1 MTMKKSL
8 ALFILSVVAI
18 LAYVQWGLEGV
29 PGEEMYGIMGKGKAT
44 EQMMC
49 RYIRNYNTQIDP
61 LRLRYLIECYLWES
75 AFEGVNGDAAFAQM
89 CHETNFLKFDGNI
102 DISQNNFNSLGTMV
116 YDMYWACFF
125 TTKEGVRAHVQHL
138 KAYGSKK
145 PLKNPCVDPRFD
157 VVKKGSV
164 NLVRDLNSKWEGLE
178 YGRSI
183 EKKIDMLL
191 SM

>member
-1 MTMKKSL
+1 MKRPL
-8 ALFILSVVAI
+8 VLFIFVMVVV
-18 LAYVQWGLEGV
+18 LAYVRWGLEDI
-29 PGEEMYGIMGKGKAT
+29 PGEEIYGIMGKGKAT
-44 EQMMC
+44 EQMMF
-49 RYIRNYNTQIDP
+49 RYIRQHNTKISST
-61 LRLRYLIECYLWES
+61 RLKYLIECYLWES

-102 DISQNNFNSLGTMV
+102 DGKQNNFNSLGTMV

-125 TTKEGVRAHVQHL
+125 TIKEGVRAHVQHL

-164 NLVRDLNSKWEGLE
+164 KSVRDLNSKWAGLE
-178 YGRSI
+178 YGKSI

>member
-1 MTMKKSL
+1 MTMKKPL
-8 ALFILSVVAI
+8 IFFILFMIAI
-18 LAYVQWGLEGV
+18 LAYVQWGLGEV
-29 PGEEMYGIMGKGKAT
+29 PGEEMYGIMGKGRAT
-44 EQMMC
+44 EQMMF
-49 RYIRNYNTQIDP
+49 RYIRHYNTQVDS
-61 LRLRYLIECYLWES
+61 LQLRYLIECYLWEA
-75 AFEGVNGDAAFAQM
+75 AFEGVNSDVAFAQM

-102 DISQNNFNSLGTMV
+102 DITQNNFNSLGTMV

-125 TTKEGVRAHVQHL
+125 TMKEGVRAHVQHL

-164 NLVRDLNSKWEGLE
+164 NLVRNLNSKWDGLE
-178 YGRSI
+178 YGKSI